1 MAPPA
6 TQPTTIPAIAPPLR
20 PELEESD
27 EPALPVDVG
36 ECVVEVEAEV
46 AVSREYNI
54 SIHDPSSV
62 FVAWDTYR
70 TKSLSFSL
78 SRSL

>member
-27 EPALPVDVG
+27 ELAPPVDFG
-36 ECVVEVEAEV
+36 EGVVEVEAEV
-46 AVSREYNI
+46 AVSRG
-54 SIHDPSSV
+54 V
-62 FVAWDTYR
+62 
-70 TKSLSFSL
+70 
-78 SRSL
+78 